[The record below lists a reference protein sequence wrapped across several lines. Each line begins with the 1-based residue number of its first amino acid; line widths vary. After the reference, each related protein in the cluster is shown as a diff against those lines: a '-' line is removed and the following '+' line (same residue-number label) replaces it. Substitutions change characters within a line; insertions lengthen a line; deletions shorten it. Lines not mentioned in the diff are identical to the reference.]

1 METGKSILTAHNP
14 APHATSA
21 HVAGRNDVRLGDLWE
36 FQIAWGSA
44 YKAMPRGH
52 WIERQQLATSQALGG
67 PSARV
72 FHSLVSLNLASEGRW
87 GADLLMFGGQ
97 DASWRLLND
106 LWHYNDS
113 SSAWTQV
120 VPVFGKWGDCGW
132 ILRAEGEEEGR
143 ERRE

>member
-1 METGKSILTAHNP
+1 
-14 APHATSA
+14 
-21 HVAGRNDVRLGDLWE
+21 
-36 FQIAWGSA
+36 
-44 YKAMPRGH
+44 MPRGH

-72 FHSLVSLNLASEGRW
+72 FHSLVSLNLASEGRL

-97 DASWRLLND
+97 DASWSLLND

-120 VPVFGKWGDCGW
+120 VPVFGKWGDSGW
-132 ILRAEGEEEGR
+132 ERWEKGEEKREEGVKAR
-143 ERRE
+143 DEART

>member
-1 METGKSILTAHNP
+1 
-14 APHATSA
+14 
-21 HVAGRNDVRLGDLWE
+21 
-36 FQIAWGSA
+36 
-44 YKAMPRGH
+44 MPRGH

-72 FHSLVSLNLASEGRW
+72 FHSLVSLNLASEGRL

-97 DASWRLLND
+97 DASWSLLND

-120 VPVFGKWGDCGW
+120 VPALGW
-132 ILRAEGEEEGR
+132 KMTQFHDSMYIMSIPSSVK
-143 ERRE
+143 